1 MHQNWCVNT
10 EIGLNTRFLFYSAT
24 YDASRAAVIRYKLK
38 ELIAQKSF
46 DEGRRVTLDEVS
58 AETGISRNTL
68 SRIANTRGYST
79 TIDAI
84 DRLCEYFDCQ
94 INELIERVN
103 VSDRPVDN

>member
-1 MHQNWCVNT
+1 M
-10 EIGLNTRFLFYSAT
+10 
-24 YDASRAAVIRYKLK
+24 IRYKLK

-46 DEGRRVTLDEVS
+46 AEGRRVTLDEVS
-58 AETGISRNTL
+58 AQTGISRNTL
-68 SRIANTRGYST
+68 SRIANKRGYST

-103 VSDRPVDN
+103 VSDRPADN